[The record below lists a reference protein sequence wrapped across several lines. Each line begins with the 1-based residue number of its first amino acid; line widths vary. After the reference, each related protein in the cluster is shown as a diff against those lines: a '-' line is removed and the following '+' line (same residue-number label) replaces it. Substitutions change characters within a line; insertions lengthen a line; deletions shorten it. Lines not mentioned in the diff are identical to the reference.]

1 MQSTWSSRHLPWSP
15 WRWRPRQRKLVRL
28 RIRLR
33 SYKIGCLDGDSARAY
48 SGDLGHAALTL
59 QRHGLLAFAA
69 PQISRLSRPGAGSST
84 WRSSST
90 PTRGASWAG
99 GCRTRFAPTWRLT
112 RSSRRYTTAWWT
124 LATPWSA
131 RGSRV
136 PTSLHPLQRALGRDR
151 NRSIRW
157 GRWRFVWQRPGRVH
171 RRAVQDRGDS
181 TRQPLA
187 RPGAGG
193 VRNAPLGGLVQ
204 QQTNPRADREP
215 ASGRGRSGVRSP
227 KRTYGSGRVT
237 QTRWSPEFPARFR
250 SVSVS
255 WWRHR
260 DQAPRF
266 PRLPTGACA
275 MTGPAP
281 VDRPWKSLRAP
292 LRRRTSS
299 RASGL
304 GRQLRTE
311 LLQWKGTAGST
322 GSGHGGPNTEI
333 LTPPCPSAS
342 IPQDEG
348 TCVNVMSPGTC
359 RPRPAIPGAT
369 RSIRFEGAGVR

>member
-1 MQSTWSSRHLPWSP
+1 M
-15 WRWRPRQRKLVRL
+15 VRL

-48 SGDLGHAALTL
+48 SGYLGYAALTL
-59 QRHGLLAFAA
+59 QRHGLLAFVA
-69 PQISRLSRPGAGSST
+69 PQISRLSRHGPGSST

-99 GCRTRFAPTWRLT
+99 GCRTRFAPTWRFT

-124 LATPWSA
+124 LATPWSTMRIEGPNISPSA
-131 RGSRV
+131 YTERLAEAGIDQSV
-136 PTSLHPLQRALGRDR
+136 G
-151 NRSIRW
+151 
-157 GRWRFVWQRPGRVH
+157 GV
-171 RRAVQDRGDS
+171 GDS
-181 TRQPLA
+181 YGNALAESIVGLYRTAVIQPGSPW
-187 RPGAGG
+187 R
-193 VRNAPLGGLVQ
+193 GLEPVEFA
-204 QQTNPRADREP
+204 TLDWVDWFSNRRILEPNREP

-227 KRTYGSGRVT
+227 KRAYGSGRVT
-237 QTRWSPEFPARFR
+237 QTKWSPDFPARFR

-333 LTPPCPSAS
+333 LTPPCPLAS

-348 TCVNVMSPGTC
+348 TCVNVMSPGTY